1 MDFRSFKNAEIDR
14 LNEEQMTTECA
25 RCGHRGLTEGEVC
38 IREWEGD
45 SDAPMC
51 APCWDETEEEECALE
66 EEGEEGLKNLHS
78 IRRGMFGFASTA
90 EERAM
95 SKAELVIPTADNL
108 DEFYN
113 EEEQREI
120 YQALKAKFEDPD
132 MVSAEIVEEGHPMT
146 PLHNYCVECDCCIA
160 CGCCECDDEEEGEEL
175 LVCLYCGRDERECEA
190 KATDEDNGNPIT
202 VWKPFNWGM
211 SCDECYYQHHP
222 DPEERDYDDEDPE
235 CCKCGTTTD
244 TKGMGGVEHREDLDG
259 GWWCGRCYEY
269 AMRNPCDWCRVIGE
283 GGEPEERDYDEFI
296 STPQDCPS
304 CEMERQEIIADT
316 EKDELNSAIDA
327 SGNALY

>member
-1 MDFRSFKNAEIDR
+1 LLTTNLLWIVPVADAEDW
-14 LNEEQMTTECA
+14 A
-25 RCGHRGLTEGEVC
+25 RNRYV
-38 IREWEGD
+38 
-45 SDAPMC
+45 
-51 APCWDETEEEECALE
+51 
-66 EEGEEGLKNLHS
+66 
-78 IRRGMFGFASTA
+78 FGSGRATA
-90 EERAM
+90 TLLCVPLAGTLPNKKKTKHLLWRI
-95 SKAELVIPTADNL
+95 SPSCS
-108 DEFYN
+108 
-113 EEEQREI
+113 
-120 YQALKAKFEDPD
+120 EDPD
-132 MVSAEIVEEGHPMT
+132 KVSAEIVEEEEEREVFGK
-146 PLHNYCVECDCCIA
+146 CDECGMEGKFFGKEGDDWTCSA
-160 CGCCECDDEEEGEEL
+160 CLYGGGDSDSEEGEEL

-190 KATDEDNGNPIT
+190 KATDKDNGNPIT

-222 DPEERDYDDEDPE
+222 DPEDYDDEDPE

-269 AMRNPCDWCRVIGE
+269 ATRNPCDWCRVIGE

-296 STPQDCPS
+296 STPQDCPC